1 MNTISLEA
9 RKRMIAENLPMV
21 DDSSVIEQIEIILK
35 NFTPSVKRFTIE
47 ELEERALK
55 SEKAIKKGQLYTINE
70 VRNKLGL

>member
-1 MNTISLEA
+1 MKELRYSTKAKKDLKKYRN
-9 RKRMIAENLPMV
+9 K
-21 DDSSVIEQIEIILK
+21 IEIILK

-55 SEKAIKKGQLYTINE
+55 SEKAIEKGQVYTIND